1 MLKSSFFKKK
11 SDPVKSNGQSNEG
24 YRRGLKIMFNRRN
37 DNFEKESLKF
47 EFERKL
53 WFLWKL
59 NGMRKKRVG
68 KLYSI
73 EKIVVFVCWRMIKL
87 GDRGRSVSNSM
98 NDDS

>member
-1 MLKSSFFKKK
+1 MLKSSFFFKKK

-53 WFLWKL
+53 RFLWNLEWDEKEKS
-59 NGMRKKRVG
+59 R
-68 KLYSI
+68 
-73 EKIVVFVCWRMIKL
+73 KIVL
-87 GDRGRSVSNSM
+87 D
-98 NDDS
+98 